1 MEKYRLTIRDL
12 YSLFNDFG
20 PGTIIKLVDRNYNIL
35 FVGNYEQIPE
45 EYLGYALDSFSHTSR
60 YLYIYIAKE
69 V

>member
-35 FVGNYEQIPE
+35 FVGTMNKSPKNI
-45 EYLGYALDSFSHTSR
+45 
-60 YLYIYIAKE
+60 
-69 V
+69 